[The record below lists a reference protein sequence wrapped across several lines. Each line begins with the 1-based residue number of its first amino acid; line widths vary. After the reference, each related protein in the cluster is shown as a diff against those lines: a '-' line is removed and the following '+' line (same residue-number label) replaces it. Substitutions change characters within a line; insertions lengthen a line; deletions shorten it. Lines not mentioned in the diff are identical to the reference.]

1 MQAQNQNEEQ
11 DNLTKYNY
19 YNLNYN
25 EKISNFISNII
36 NIYKKNKEILIKTIF
51 LDEESLNLILISF
64 LKGTYYLT
72 VIPVS
77 PPMNKLL
84 ELPIVLPEKVKFSFK
99 NMKLSEDKKHIVLL
113 NDENDKLFIIFNF
126 FQKINLYDKIV
137 LENSYS
143 NKKYKII
150 DIKFNYN
157 NISSKINKKDDSLV
171 DNENEFILY
180 GIKCNNENLSI
191 FNSKYLNQ
199 EFNIFFDEP
208 YIDFQFVY
216 NSNSRGYDLF
226 IMNSF
231 GNFLVAKDIHD
242 IKNIPKSDKSE
253 LFKKIKI
260 YDKIIQNI
268 NTIPKLSK
276 IEYKKFYFQPQ
287 NYTYDKIE
295 VKNIEM
301 VIRLNIN
308 TLEIGALVNNK
319 LFLFKKYCFDD
330 NKKNNKDK
338 EEIKDIIPR
347 KNYINQYLIKS
358 NKSLYLL
365 DVTSLDSLCIPLTG
379 DFISKDQKKQDIL
392 LNTNEIISNI
402 TLSKLLNLPL
412 NQNNN
417 LYSIIYNFYQ
427 GNIFFIKKD
436 KFNNYVIKVYDIEL
450 DNEILSQNESNN
462 SIIYNYNNQKTNEE
476 IILMKDLLK
485 LINVEIN
492 NLKES
497 ELDSK
502 IKGEK
507 CNKMLEE
514 LTNNIKDL
522 QLQNNNINI
531 SNCFNNLNECY
542 MNLYKSIKSYGRI
555 IQDKY
560 DNINKSVAEGKTFE
574 DNLKK
579 SNNKVNNS
587 MKSIDNKL
595 KIIEEN
601 QKKLTELR
609 NENNNLMSEYYLKQ
623 MNENNKQKKFCTN
636 ELVGRINNQII
647 HNIKILQEKFQNNSN
662 NLDKLNFEQFK
673 NFPLTMKYMNN
684 CQKEKYSYIINSI
697 KNLISTLE
705 KFKEN
710 LKNIEE
716 SKK

>member
-268 NTIPKLSK
+268 NTVPKLSK

-684 CQKEKYSYIINSI
+684 CQKEKCSYIINSI

-710 LKNIEE
+710 LKSIEE